1 MQTGIAAAVAAMDQA
16 IRRLDAALAQ
26 RAGAF
31 RRLAEQH
38 GLLSAEVKTL
48 REDLQAAREEAGPL
62 RERAAL
68 VDALRAELAQIQNDN
83 ARLDA
88 DDAALRQTLATKD
101 AIIAS
106 RDSEMAVLKEM
117 VESLQ
122 AGLIPSAVDLEDYS
136 IVESKVELGRTAA
149 TDMLRRQYGDKAAE
163 GMLELWESQQ
173 NLAVRDGEIAALK
186 DERDM
191 LRTQLA
197 AALDAQEALKR
208 MALAAPAAVPVVVAD
223 NSGDMAALKAELA
236 AAKAAQTEM
245 QAFQSGIAARLEA
258 TMARLRQALD
268 SQAQV

>member
-48 REDLQAAREEAGPL
+48 RDELQAAREEAGPL

-68 VDALRAELAQIQNDN
+68 VDALRAELAQIQQ
-83 ARLDA
+83 
-88 DDAALRQTLATKD
+88 DDAGRPPVSSDAVNNDAAGNEALALR
-101 AIIAS
+101 
-106 RDSEMAVLKEM
+106 DS
-117 VESLQ
+117 
-122 AGLIPSAVDLEDYS
+122 
-136 IVESKVELGRTAA
+136 
-149 TDMLRRQYGDKAAE
+149 
-163 GMLELWESQQ
+163 
-173 NLAVRDGEIAALK
+173 EIAALK
-186 DERDM
+186 DECDM
-191 LRTQLA
+191 LRGQLA

-208 MALAAPAAVPVVVAD
+208 MAVAPPAPVVVTAD

-236 AAKAAQTEM
+236 AARAAQTEM
-245 QAFQSGIAARLEA
+245 QAFQSGIAAKLEA